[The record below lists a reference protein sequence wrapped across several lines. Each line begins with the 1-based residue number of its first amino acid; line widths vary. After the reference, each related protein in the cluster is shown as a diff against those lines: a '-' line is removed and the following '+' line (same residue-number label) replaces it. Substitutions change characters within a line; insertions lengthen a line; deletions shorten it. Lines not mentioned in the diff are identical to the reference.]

1 MIKIFLAD
9 DHMLIREGL
18 KRLIH
23 MEPDLRVTGESDD
36 PVEICRATS
45 EKEYDILVLDIT
57 LPRKSGLEILKDVK
71 AINPNARVLI
81 LSMHPEDR
89 FAIRALKAGAWGYL
103 TKESAGDEII
113 LALRKIASGRRY
125 LSETLAEK
133 LAGGLDID
141 RQKLP
146 HESLSDREFEIL
158 RFIAQG
164 KSLTEIGEELS
175 ISVSTVGT
183 YRSRILEKLELTNN
197 AELILYVLEN
207 HLID

>member
-9 DHMLIREGL
+9 DHILIREGL
-18 KRLIH
+18 KRIINI
-23 MEPDLRVTGESDD
+23 EPDIRVTGESDD
-36 PVEICRATS
+36 PVEILRATR

-57 LPRKSGLEILKDVK
+57 LPKKSGLEILKEVR
-71 AINPNARVLI
+71 AIDPSARVLI

-89 FAIRALKAGAWGYL
+89 FAIRSLKAGAYGYL
-103 TKESAGDEII
+103 TKESAGDDII
-113 LALRKIASGRRY
+113 LAIKKIASGRRY
-125 LSETLAEK
+125 LSESLAET

-141 RQKLP
+141 KKKLP
-146 HESLSDREFEIL
+146 NEVLSDREFEIL

-164 KSLTEIGEELS
+164 KSLTDIGNELS

-183 YRSRILEKLELTNN
+183 YRGRILEKLKLTNN

>member
-9 DHMLIREGL
+9 DHILIREGL
-18 KRLIH
+18 KRIINI
-23 MEPDLRVTGESDD
+23 EPDIRVTGESDD
-36 PVEICRATS
+36 PVEILRATR

-57 LPRKSGLEILKDVK
+57 LPKKSGLEILKEVR
-71 AINPNARVLI
+71 AIDPSARVLI

-89 FAIRALKAGAWGYL
+89 FAIRSLKAGAYGYL
-103 TKESAGDEII
+103 TKESAGDDII
-113 LALRKIASGRRY
+113 LAIKKIASGRRY
-125 LSETLAEK
+125 LSESLAET

-141 RQKLP
+141 KKKLP
-146 HESLSDREFEIL
+146 HEVLSDREFEIL

-164 KSLTEIGEELS
+164 KSLTDIGNELS

-183 YRSRILEKLELTNN
+183 YRGRILEKLKLTNN

>member
-9 DHMLIREGL
+9 DHVLIREGL
-18 KRLIH
+18 KRIINI
-23 MEPDLRVTGESDD
+23 EPDIRVTGESDD
-36 PVEICRATS
+36 PFEIFRATR

-57 LPRKSGLEILKDVK
+57 LPKKSGLEILKEVR
-71 AINPNARVLI
+71 AIDPSVRVLI

-89 FAIRALKAGAWGYL
+89 FAIRSLKAGAFGYL
-103 TKESAGDEII
+103 TKESAGDDII
-113 LALRKIASGRRY
+113 LAIKKIASGRRY
-125 LSETLAEK
+125 LSESLAET

-141 RQKLP
+141 KKKLP
-146 HESLSDREFEIL
+146 HENLSDREFEIL

-164 KSLTEIGEELS
+164 KSLTDIGTELS

-183 YRSRILEKLELTNN
+183 YRGRILEKLKLANN

>member
-18 KRLIH
+18 KRLLHI
-23 MEPDLRVTGESDD
+23 EPDLRVTGESDD
-36 PVEICRATS
+36 PAEICRATD

-57 LPRKSGLEILKDVK
+57 LPKKSGLEILKDVK
-71 AINPNARVLI
+71 AIDPSARVLI

-103 TKESAGDEII
+103 TKESAGDDII

-141 RQKLP
+141 RQRLP

-158 RFIAQG
+158 RYIAQG
-164 KSLTEIGEELS
+164 RSLTEIGDELS

-183 YRSRILEKLELTNN
+183 YRSRILEKLDLANN

>member
-9 DHMLIREGL
+9 DHILIREGL
-18 KRLIH
+18 KRIINI
-23 MEPDLRVTGESDD
+23 EPDIRVTGESDD
-36 PVEICRATS
+36 PVEILRATK

-57 LPRKSGLEILKDVK
+57 LPKKSGLEILKEVR
-71 AINPNARVLI
+71 AIDPSARVLI

-89 FAIRALKAGAWGYL
+89 FAIRSLKAGAYGYL
-103 TKESAGDEII
+103 TKESAGDDII
-113 LALRKIASGRRY
+113 LAIKKIASGRRY
-125 LSETLAEK
+125 LSETLAET

-141 RQKLP
+141 KKKLP
-146 HESLSDREFEIL
+146 HEVLSDREFEIL

-164 KSLTEIGEELS
+164 KSLTDIGNELS

-183 YRSRILEKLELTNN
+183 YRGRILEKLKLTNN

>member
-9 DHMLIREGL
+9 DHILIREGL
-18 KRLIH
+18 KRIINI
-23 MEPDLRVTGESDD
+23 EPDIRVTGESDD
-36 PVEICRATS
+36 PVEILRATR

-57 LPRKSGLEILKDVK
+57 LPKKSGLEILKEVR
-71 AINPNARVLI
+71 AIDPSARVLI

-89 FAIRALKAGAWGYL
+89 FAIRSLKAGAYGYL
-103 TKESAGDEII
+103 TKESAGDDII
-113 LALRKIASGRRY
+113 LAIKKIASGRRY
-125 LSETLAEK
+125 LSESLAET

-141 RQKLP
+141 KKKLP
-146 HESLSDREFEIL
+146 HEVLSDREFEIL

-164 KSLTEIGEELS
+164 KSLTDIGNELS

-183 YRSRILEKLELTNN
+183 YRGRIPEKLKLTNN

>member
-9 DHMLIREGL
+9 DHILIREGL
-18 KRLIH
+18 KRIINI
-23 MEPDLRVTGESDD
+23 EPDIRVTGESDD
-36 PVEICRATS
+36 PVEILRATR

-57 LPRKSGLEILKDVK
+57 LPKKSGLEILKEVR
-71 AINPNARVLI
+71 AIDPSARVLI

-89 FAIRALKAGAWGYL
+89 FAIRSLKAGAYGYL

-113 LALRKIASGRRY
+113 LAIKKIASGRRY
-125 LSETLAEK
+125 LSESLAET

-141 RQKLP
+141 KKKLP
-146 HESLSDREFEIL
+146 HEVLSDREFEIL

-164 KSLTEIGEELS
+164 KSLTDIGNELS

-183 YRSRILEKLELTNN
+183 YRGRILEKLKLTNN